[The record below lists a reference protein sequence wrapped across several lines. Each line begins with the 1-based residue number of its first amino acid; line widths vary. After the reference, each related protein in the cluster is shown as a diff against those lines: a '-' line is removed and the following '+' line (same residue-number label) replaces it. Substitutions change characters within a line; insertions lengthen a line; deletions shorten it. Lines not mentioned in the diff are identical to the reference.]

1 MVESSPLLFADELGM
16 HRRVCGGCAPAGNR
30 CPVSRAWKVFFMND
44 FILVLPRPSWQQ
56 QKQLET
62 DLKPPPAAA
71 EGCAMHVVIIPSAQ
85 HYQMIMMII
94 KEVQVGG

>member
-62 DLKPPPAAA
+62 DLKPPAAA
-71 EGCAMHVVIIPSAQ
+71 EGCAMHVVTIPSAQ

-94 KEVQVGG
+94 IEVQVGV